1 MISNVFSRIKSFL
14 SKHWKQ
20 FLLILAGVFCAII
33 VFYLIVLI
41 TGWI

>member
-1 MISNVFSRIKSFL
+1 MISNVFSRIKKFFSNQ
-14 SKHWKQ
+14 SKH
-20 FLLILAGVFCAII
+20 LLMILAGIIGAII